1 MLGAMKT
8 LNPSLFLTLLG
19 IFSSPTIWAANFDDI
34 YYNRGINDEMYAL
47 TADGTTNTK
56 LFDTGSL
63 GALNAIGYDAKQDFL
78 FRVEGGSLIRTDR
91 NGNNPTTVFNFE
103 GGQNAEDIV
112 LIPSLERIAYAQDN
126 GPNADEQLGVFDYD
140 GSNHMV
146 LNESSPGLGLA
157 YDMVNEDLYYTLRSS
172 TLNIRK
178 IKLDGTGDTL
188 VVSSASHGAAE
199 TLALA
204 DNTLYFGG
212 DGIYSVST
220 GGGAITQRSTVEANR
235 LSYDWVNDTIIY
247 HDDSA
252 NVVGRMLLTDY
263 STSNL
268 LSGVTDIADLKVG
281 VIPEPHEYLTLTGLL
296 LFGAACFRRRDAKP
310 TFQVDV

>member
-1 MLGAMKT
+1 MKA
-8 LNPSLFLTLLG
+8 LNQRPVWMVALLLNTYC
-19 IFSSPTIWAANFDDI
+19 ICQADFNDI
-34 YYNRGINDEMYAL
+34 YYNRHTVHDEVYAL
-47 TADGTTNTK
+47 TADGVTNTK
-56 LFDTGSL
+56 LFDTGTL
-63 GALNAIGYDAKQDFL
+63 GGLNAIGYDANQNFL

-91 NGNNPTTVFNFE
+91 NGNNATTVFNFE
-103 GGQNAEDIV
+103 GSQDAEDIL
-112 LIPSLERIAYAQDN
+112 LIPSLGKIVYAQDN
-126 GPNADEQLGVFDYD
+126 GLSADEQIGMLDYD

-146 LNESSPGLGLA
+146 LTESSPGLGLA
-157 YDMVNEDLYYTLRSS
+157 YDSVNEDLYYTLNRS

-188 VVSSASHGAAE
+188 VVSSGSHVPAE

-220 GGGAITQRSTVEANR
+220 GGGAITQRSTIAANR

-247 HDDSA
+247 HDDTA

-263 STSNL
+263 STSTL
-268 LSGVTDIADLKVG
+268 LSGVTDIADLEVG

-296 LFGAACFRRRDAKP
+296 LLGAASLRRHDAKQ
-310 TFQVDV
+310 TTHAEASWT